1 MKSETEVRSS
11 LRKWIV
17 EHAKKPANDLNDE
30 TKILEEGIVS
40 SLDIVELV
48 LFIESLRGEEVDTE
62 DIDPEVF
69 TSVSTLYAAFFN
81 AA

>member
-1 MKSETEVRSS
+1 MKDETEVRQQ
-11 LRKWIV
+11 LRRWIV
-17 EHAKKPANDLNDE
+17 EHAKKAANDLNDE

-48 LFIESLRGEEVDTE
+48 LYIENLRGTEVDTE

-69 TSVSTLYAAFFN
+69 ASVNTLYEAFFR